1 MVCSGCG
8 MERNRTHRFCPGCGA
23 QYADGTYADSDA
35 AEAGLAAR
43 SLPQR
48 VHERKHVTVLFAD
61 LCEST
66 EQISQIDPE
75 EAQIFLDR
83 ALRLMAQ
90 AVEAYGGTVT
100 QLLGDGLLALFGA
113 PIAQEDHA
121 LRGCLAA
128 IEIQRRAR
136 DPGVGARPLLL
147 RIGINSGEVIVGADS
162 PLLTSHYRADGST
175 IHLAA
180 RLEQLARP
188 GTVLLSGATLR
199 LTGEQVETCSL
210 GPRAIR
216 GIAGEVEVYELA
228 TSDQRSAA
236 APLARRRQLSAMV
249 GRDAILAE
257 LRRSAEQVFAGHRRA
272 LGLRGEA
279 GIGKSRLLGE
289 FTSALG
295 QEGCEVHCIAAHAY
309 ASHVSYGVASKLV
322 LELLG
327 VPLDLAPTQQRNRA
341 RAIVLGWTADA
352 QAHIAAA
359 VDMLELGEPE
369 PEWVAL
375 TPTQRRRRIGDLVY
389 WLITRRLASGPLVL
403 VVEDIFLAD
412 RDSERLVEMLARRLE
427 NMPVLLCFAYRP
439 DFNRR
444 WMEASWFVEHK
455 IAPLS
460 YSHMVSL
467 ARELLGPDDS
477 LNDVIATL
485 VERADGNP
493 FFLEQLAMTLV
504 DNGSLV
510 GPPRAYVLRGQATGV
525 GIPESITAVI
535 SARVDR
541 LPPAAKATLESAAI
555 LGEPETAELIAKIRR
570 ITTEQATTHLQLAL
584 ASGLLAAPA
593 QNEQIRWRFRH
604 SLVQEIVA
612 GALTRPRRKNLHR
625 SAFAALREH
634 YADQAVDRSALLA
647 HHAHQGEVWVEAA
660 ELALKAMSRSIA
672 RSANRDALRMFEIG
686 IDAARRLGPDRA
698 ALPLEL
704 ALCLETLGA
713 LLPLGKTA
721 AIVANLERAEEI
733 TKLLGDSRRQAAVSL
748 QLAVIL
754 WTQGSYDLGL
764 NAAANAAAA
773 AEAAGSRSMQ
783 MAARQAHM
791 MLDHGLGRYREVV
804 EEAREVI
811 ETFGAELSVLQIL
824 HGWAVIAAIN
834 VKIFLADSL
843 WRMAQVEEAQ
853 RVCDEA
859 YLELSHLEHAF
870 SRALVDFVQGEIW
883 TAQGRYADAAALFR
897 SGLTACERND
907 MPTMAPGFLA
917 SMCGAMA
924 RAGQAHQAIC
934 MLEKA
939 TADQM
944 QLEGGRYNDYYFPF
958 NLAIARAEAGQYPAA
973 MESATAALAAASAYG
988 QMGHQTQALFEL
1000 AEIEVAAGRPDL
1012 ALVHYREAAEWARK
1026 SSMHLI
1032 EGRTVERIEQA
1043 SVSLRLIEGLK
1054 QHGGEVGLSGG

>member
-1 MVCSGCG
+1 MQ
-8 MERNRTHRFCPGCGA
+8 RNRAHRFCPGCGA
-23 QYADGTYADSDA
+23 QFADGAYAADGDA
-35 AEAGLAAR
+35 ADAGVAPRSRAHAAQ
-43 SLPQR
+43 LQR

-61 LCEST
+61 LCGST
-66 EQISQIDPE
+66 EQISRIDPE

-83 ALRLMAQ
+83 ALQLMAQ

-100 QLLGDGLLALFGA
+100 QLLGDGVLALFGA

-128 IEIQRRAR
+128 IEMQRRAR
-136 DPGVGARPLLL
+136 DPGVDGRPLLL
-147 RIGINSGEVIVGADS
+147 RVGINSGEVIVGADS

-188 GTVLLSGATLR
+188 GTALLSGATLR
-199 LTGEQVETCSL
+199 LTGEQVETYSL
-210 GPRAIR
+210 GPRSIR
-216 GIAGEVEVYELA
+216 GIAGEVEVYELV

-236 APLARRRQLSAMV
+236 APLARRRRLSAMV
-249 GRDAILAE
+249 GRDAALGE
-257 LRRSAEQVFAGHRRA
+257 LRRVAQQVFSGHRRA

-279 GIGKSRLLGE
+279 GIGKSRLLSE
-289 FTSALG
+289 FSESLR

-322 LELLG
+322 LELVG
-327 VPLDLAPTQQRNRA
+327 VPLDVSPNQQRNSA
-341 RAIVLGWTADA
+341 RAIVMGWTADA

-359 VDMLELGEPE
+359 VDMLDLGDPD

-403 VVEDIFLAD
+403 VIEDIFLAD
-412 RDSERLVEMLARRLE
+412 RDSERLIEMLARRLE
-427 NMPVLLCFAYRP
+427 NMPVLLCFTYRP

-444 WMEASWFVEHK
+444 WMDASWFVEHK
-455 IAPLS
+455 VGPLG
-460 YSHMVSL
+460 YSHMVSV

-477 LNDVIATL
+477 LNDVLATL

-504 DNGSLV
+504 DNGTLV
-510 GPPRAYVLRGQATGV
+510 GPPRAYVLSGHATEV

-541 LPPAAKATLESAAI
+541 LPAAAKASLESAAI
-555 LGEPETAELIAKIRR
+555 LGEPATAELIAKIRR
-570 ITTEQATTHLQLAL
+570 ISNEQATSHLQLAL

-593 QNEQIRWRFRH
+593 QNELIRWRFRH

-612 GALTRPRRKNLHR
+612 GALTRPRRKDLHR
-625 SAFAALREH
+625 SAFLALREH
-634 YADQAVDRSALLA
+634 YADQSVDRSALLA
-647 HHAHQGEVWVEAA
+647 HHAHQGEVWADAA
-660 ELALKAMSRSIA
+660 GLALKSMSRSIA
-672 RSANRDALRMFEIG
+672 RSANRDALRMFELG
-686 IDAARRLGPDRA
+686 IDAARRLDPDPA

-704 ALCLETLGA
+704 GLCLETLGA

-764 NAAANAAAA
+764 DAAANAAGA

-791 MLDHGLGRYREVV
+791 MLNHGVGKYREVV
-804 EEAREVI
+804 EEARAVI
-811 ETFGAELSVLQIL
+811 DTFGDELSVLQIM
-824 HGWAVIAAIN
+824 HGWAVIAATN

-843 WRMAQVEEAQ
+843 WRMAKLEEAQ
-853 RVCDEA
+853 SVCDEA
-859 YLELSHLEHAF
+859 YLELSHQEHAF

-883 TAQGRYADAAALFR
+883 TAQGRYADAAALFK
-897 SGLTACERND
+897 SGLSACEIND
-907 MPTMAPGFLA
+907 MPTMSPVFLA

-924 RAGQAHQAIC
+924 RAGRAHQAIA

-939 TADQM
+939 TADRM
-944 QLEGGRYNDYYFPF
+944 QLEGGRYNDYYFPL
-958 NLAIARAEAGQYPAA
+958 NLAIAQAQAGQYPAA
-973 MESATAALAAASAYG
+973 LESANAALAAASAYG
-988 QMGHQTQALFEL
+988 QCGHQTEALFEL
-1000 AEIEVAAGRPDL
+1000 AEIEVGAGRPDL
-1012 ALVHYREAAEWARK
+1012 ALAHYREAAVSAK
-1026 SSMHLI
+1026 KCSMHLI
-1032 EGRTVERIEQA
+1032 EGRASERIEQA
-1043 SVSLRLIEGLK
+1043 SASMRLFESLK
-1054 QHGGEVGLSGG
+1054 QRDGEVGLRGG